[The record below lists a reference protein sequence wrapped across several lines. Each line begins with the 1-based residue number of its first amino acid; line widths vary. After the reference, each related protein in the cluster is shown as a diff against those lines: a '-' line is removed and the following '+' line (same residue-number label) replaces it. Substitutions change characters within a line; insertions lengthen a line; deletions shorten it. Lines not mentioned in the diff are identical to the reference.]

1 MVAAGQGRVYSCA
14 IEGVLAIVGGK
25 WKLFILWLLQHETL
39 RYAELRRRIDG
50 VSERV
55 LINQLRELEA
65 DGLVHRE
72 QYPEVPPRVEYSL
85 TEKGRSL
92 APALAG
98 LAAWGETHVMGAGSR
113 STTGAATP
121 TSSHANGRSSA
132 SPATPAE
139 RETPARSRPTAL

>member
-1 MVAAGQGRVYSCA
+1 MAATEHERGYSCA

-25 WKLFILWLLQHETL
+25 WKLFILWHLQHETL
-39 RYAELRRRIDG
+39 RYAALRRRTEG

-65 DGLVHRE
+65 DGMIHRE

-98 LAAWGETHVMGAGSR
+98 LAAWGEAHVMGSGSMPAASGTGRSGSR
-113 STTGAATP
+113 SAG
-121 TSSHANGRSSA
+121 
-132 SPATPAE
+132 
-139 RETPARSRPTAL
+139 

>member
-1 MVAAGQGRVYSCA
+1 MVATEQGRVYSCA
-14 IEGVLAIVGGK
+14 LEGVLAIVGGK
-25 WKLFILWLLQHETL
+25 WKLFIIWLLQPETL

-85 TEKGRSL
+85 TAKGRSL

-98 LAAWGETHVMGAGSR
+98 LAAWGEAHVMGSGPAPAARGAAQTESR
-113 STTGAATP
+113 ST
-121 TSSHANGRSSA
+121 R
-132 SPATPAE
+132 
-139 RETPARSRPTAL
+139 